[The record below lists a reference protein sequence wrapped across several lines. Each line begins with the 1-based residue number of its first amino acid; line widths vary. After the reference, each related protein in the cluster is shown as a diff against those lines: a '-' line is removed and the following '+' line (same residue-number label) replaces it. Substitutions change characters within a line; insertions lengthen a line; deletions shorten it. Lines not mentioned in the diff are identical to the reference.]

1 MRSALSKA
9 VTLSIGI
16 LVLAGYFVPV
26 QPLLGIRTVL
36 LDWAVII
43 LGAASLVGVI
53 NLLRVHARKV
63 QQEDAGWVNS
73 IFMLTAFVV
82 VVGFGLWVGPGN
94 MTYTRG
100 VNGIMIPIESSLL
113 ALLAVTLATAIIR
126 AFKPTISYTSIVF
139 ILSGL
144 FFLWAG
150 TGFIPFQETP
160 AVQQVLTVFNTLPIG
175 GARGLLLGIALGSL
189 TTGIRALTGLDKPYT
204 E

>member
-1 MRSALSKA
+1 
-9 VTLSIGI
+9 
-16 LVLAGYFVPV
+16 
-26 QPLLGIRTVL
+26 VL

-94 MTYTRG
+94 MTYTRA